1 MGLPALA
8 DSGREVLEAL
18 LEHVRRLCKTR
29 RKRVSG
35 RPRRAEGVLAEGAP
49 PAPALGG
56 LGPVAW
62 GLLVRG
68 SSPLWY
74 TLPLAAAFPGRV
86 RAASLSVGLVTKVRA
101 ESCDLPWSTGAE
113 SVHAKRKPRS
123 STSGTAH
130 MLWIA
135 A

>member
-1 MGLPALA
+1 MGLGLGLGLGLPALA

-62 GLLVRG
+62 GQ
-68 SSPLWY
+68 W
-74 TLPLAAAFPGRV
+74 PG
-86 RAASLSVGLVTKVRA
+86 ASGLGPVA
-101 ESCDLPWSTGAE
+101 WGQWPGAC
-113 SVHAKRKPRS
+113 
-123 STSGTAH
+123 
-130 MLWIA
+130 
-135 A
+135 